1 MRVGGWRVEGWDLGF
16 RVPGTQ
22 PSAVVATGS
31 THIHTRT
38 HTHTLTHT
46 HTRMHT
52 HTHTNIHTNTHL
64 LGNNDRLVVVRYLS
78 LGLSVH
84 SEECHVRPHGLEHPV
99 EVLLVASRYRDIV
112 WDLGK
117 EEGQ

>member
-1 MRVGGWRVEGWDLGF
+1 MLLLDPHTF
-16 RVPGTQ
+16 
-22 PSAVVATGS
+22 
-31 THIHTRT
+31 THART
-38 HTHTLTHT
+38 HTHLHT

-78 LGLSVH
+78 LGLSVD

-99 EVLLVASRYRDIV
+99 EVPLVASRYRDIV

-117 EEGQ
+117 EEGKE